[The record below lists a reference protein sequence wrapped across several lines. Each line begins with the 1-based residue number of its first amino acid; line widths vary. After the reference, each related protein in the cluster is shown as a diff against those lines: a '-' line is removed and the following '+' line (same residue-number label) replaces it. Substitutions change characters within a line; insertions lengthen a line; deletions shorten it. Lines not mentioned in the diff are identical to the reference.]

1 MLFRTP
7 RQYHMTMK
15 KAFYL
20 TKQKG
25 NAFQKPR
32 LKIFSIKKKIFSIK
46 IFLKYCDLYIITKKY
61 TFEFS
66 SP

>member
-20 TKQKG
+20 AKQKE

-32 LKIFSIKKKIFSIK
+32 LKIFSIK

-61 TFEFS
+61 IFEFS

>member
-7 RQYHMTMK
+7 RQYDMTMEK
-15 KAFYL
+15 TFYL

-25 NAFQKPR
+25 NAFKKPR
-32 LKIFSIKKKIFSIK
+32 SKIFSIK

-61 TFEFS
+61 IFEFS

>member
-15 KAFYL
+15 KTFYL

-25 NAFQKPR
+25 NAFKNPSQKY
-32 LKIFSIKKKIFSIK
+32 LA
-46 IFLKYCDLYIITKKY
+46 
-61 TFEFS
+61 
-66 SP
+66 